1 MGASGS
7 TTFSTLYGT
16 SSLGICKIHRRS
28 VSRRGS
34 NAAPTILGCLGWYE
48 TIARIKVSMYRLSP
62 RPINE
67 CVDKTSAE
75 KEEQKDPAGPCN
87 SHECGKKTAWRILM
101 APAQV
106 TPHSLC

>member
-1 MGASGS
+1 MP
-7 TTFSTLYGT
+7 
-16 SSLGICKIHRRS
+16 
-28 VSRRGS
+28 RRGS

-75 KEEQKDPAGPCN
+75 KEEQKDPAGPRN
-87 SHECGKKTAWRILM
+87 PHECGKKTAWRILM

-106 TPHSLC
+106 TPHGLCIYESTCKIGA